1 MDILPSGKMDTRID
15 DVLFAIGALS
25 FQGPIRSTQ
34 ANEGRKACE
43 KIQEKKTRNRLEKA
57 LVLVWFWGLLGKK
70 ATVSLRLCPVSVQPP
85 KNLNR

>member
-43 KIQEKKTRNRLEKA
+43 KIQEKKRETD
-57 LVLVWFWGLLGKK
+57 
-70 ATVSLRLCPVSVQPP
+70 
-85 KNLNR
+85 